1 MGVKII
7 GHQSIWKFLKNSAEH
22 GKVSHAYLFFGPER
36 VGKKTIAVEFI
47 KLLNCQE
54 KNLKNRPCCQCRSC
68 QDLEKKSHPD
78 FLLIEPEPE
87 KKEIGIAQIKNL
99 TWQLSL
105 KKYYSPFKS
114 VIIDNAHLMNQEA
127 QNCLLK
133 TLEEPKGQAIII
145 LITAFPELLFP
156 TIISRTK
163 RIRFSRV
170 SKKEM
175 ENFLRNKEISEEK
188 TKKLIS
194 VGWGRPGEIMD
205 FLNNPEK
212 LKEREER
219 IEELNSLIGSP
230 LNIRFEYAKKITK
243 DPRQLKE
250 ILDIWLEYFRN
261 NLFSLVGSP
270 DEKKLFIKF
279 KKIINLIQDI
289 NFLLSK
295 TETNPTLALEVL
307 LMEI

>member
-1 MGVKII
+1 MEIL
-7 GHQSIWKFLKNSAEH
+7 GHHSIWKFLKNSAEY

-36 VGKKTIAVEFI
+36 VGKKTIAFEFI

-54 KNLKNRPCCQCRSC
+54 KNFKNKPCEKCQSC
-68 QDLEKKSHPD
+68 KDLERKSHPD
-78 FLLIEPEPE
+78 FILIEPQPE
-87 KKEIGIAQIKNL
+87 KKEIEIAQIKNL

-105 KKYYSPFKS
+105 KKYYSPFKAA
-114 VIIDNAHLMNQEA
+114 IIDSAHLMNQEA

-145 LITAFPELLFP
+145 LTTAFPELLLP
-156 TIISRTK
+156 TIVSRTK

-170 SKKEM
+170 AKKEM
-175 ENFLRNKEISEEK
+175 ENFLKNKEISEEK
-188 TKKLIS
+188 IKKLIS

-212 LKEREER
+212 LKVREER
-219 IEELNSLIGSP
+219 IEELKNLIGSP
-230 LNIRFEYAKKITK
+230 LNVRFEYAKKITQ
-243 DPRQLKE
+243 DAWQLKE

-261 NLFSLVGSP
+261 NLFSLVGSS
-270 DEKKLFIKF
+270 DEKKSFLKL
-279 KKIINLIQDI
+279 KKNINLIQDI

-295 TETNPTLALEVL
+295 TEINPTLALENL
-307 LMEI
+307 LLEI